1 MAELLLFSS
10 FVTAS
15 FVVTHWNDLS
25 RAIKWRM
32 AAFKAGK
39 SNEKSELNDAT

>member
-1 MAELLLFSS
+1 MAKLLLFIS
-10 FVTAS
+10 FVAAS

-25 RAIKWRM
+25 RVIKWRM

-39 SNEKSELNDAT
+39 SNEKSETNDAT